1 MLTIAI
7 NKFMQKKDPIE
18 IKATNKKG
26 TQFKLL
32 LYIGPMELGPPST
45 V

>member
-32 LYIGPMELGPPST
+32 FLEQFLELLNGGR
-45 V
+45 